1 MLDLLFVYGTL
12 QRQGAAHQLLVGQ
25 ASYLGS
31 AWLQGRLYEVSGYPG
46 AVLSDNS
53 RDCIHGELYRMHQPD
68 ILLARL
74 DEYEEI
80 GPQYPQ
86 PHEYR
91 RMQVSV
97 RTALQK
103 NHTAWTYIYTRCTV
117 NLIRIPSGSWIPADR
132 DF

>member
-1 MLDLLFVYGTL
+1 MSKLLFVYGTL
-12 QRQGAAHQLLVGQ
+12 QRQGAAHHLLVGQ
-25 ASYLGS
+25 ATCLGS

-46 AVLSDNS
+46 AVLSDNPLE
-53 RDCIHGELYRMHQPD
+53 RIHGELYRMHQPD
-68 ILLARL
+68 TLLTRL

-97 RTALQK
+97 RAALQK
-103 NHTAWTYIYTRCTV
+103 THTAWTYIYTRSTV
-117 NLIRIPSGSWIPADR
+117 NLIRIPSGCWIPADS